1 MKYYFDTCIWRDYF
15 EDRKDRFRPLGEWA
29 LRLINKVIQEKGVFL
44 VSEYVI
50 DELNKEYDARQI
62 DALFADIRK
71 QASVLHITATKSQIA
86 EANYLK
92 NARKLYFNDALH
104 AVLARDEEAIL
115 VTRDNHF
122 MLLSDIAEVKKPEEL
137 F

>member
-15 EDRKDRFRPLGEWA
+15 ENRSDKFRPLGEWA
-29 LRLINKVIQEKGVFL
+29 LRLINKIIEEKGIFL
-44 VSEYVI
+44 VSECVV
-50 DELNKEYDARQI
+50 DELNKEYDEWRI
-62 DALFADIRK
+62 NALFEDVRK
-71 QASVLHITATKSQIA
+71 QACVVYITATKSQIG

-122 MLLSDIAEVKKPEEL
+122 MLLLDIAEVKKPEEL
-137 F
+137 I